1 MSAAVIAFPRRKV
14 TPPIGCSALRAIRA
28 ITAMQ
33 TRWSGTSQEPKVA
46 FFLANMTST
55 LEYVAENGLERTDWL

>member
-14 TPPIGCSALRAIRA
+14 TPIGCSALRAIRA

-33 TRWSGTSQEPKVA
+33 TRWSGTSQEARVA
-46 FFLANMTST
+46 IFLANMTST
-55 LEYVAENGLERTDWL
+55 LEYVAENGLEKQGF